1 MSELQRHE
9 AKETVKVQGILFDV
23 QRFSIHDGPG
33 IRTTLFFK
41 GCPLRCLWC
50 QNPESHKPGREIA
63 FYRERCARC
72 FTCKEICPERA
83 ILEGEDLRVD
93 YSKCT
98 VCGECAAVCDRD
110 ALRVVGTCWE
120 PSSLLYEILKDRD
133 FFMESGGGITLSGGE
148 PAAQSAFLRV
158 FLPLVKEEGI
168 HVNMETCGMFKWE
181 DVKPLLPH
189 LDLIYYDIK
198 LMDPEAH
205 RKYTGSPNRT
215 ILENFKKLARDFP
228 NLEVRM
234 PVVPAVNDTAENILD
249 TASFL
254 KENRHGSVHLLRYHH
269 MGEAKLPRIDTNLM
283 PLKPQGDPS
292 RALLSAKKLFENEGI
307 CAILS
312 E

>member
-1 MSELQRHE
+1 MSELQRD
-9 AKETVKVQGILFDV
+9 AVIETGDVRGILFDV

-72 FTCKEICPERA
+72 FNCREICPERA
-83 ILEGEDLRVD
+83 ILEGEDRRVD
-93 YSKCT
+93 YTKCT
-98 VCGECAAVCDRD
+98 VCGECAAACDRD

-120 PSSLLYEILKDRD
+120 PHPLLDEILRDRD
-133 FFMESGGGITLSGGE
+133 FFMDSGGGITLSGGE
-148 PAAQSAFLRV
+148 PAAQSAFLEV
-158 FLPLVKEEGI
+158 FLPLVKAEGI
-168 HVNMETCGMFKWE
+168 HVNMETCGMFRWE
-181 DVKPLLPH
+181 DMKPLLPH
-189 LDLIYYDIK
+189 LDLIYYDLK

-205 RKYTGSPNRT
+205 RNYTGSSNRV
-215 ILENFKKLARDFP
+215 ILENFKKIARDFP

-234 PVVPAVNDTAENILD
+234 PVVPSINDTPENILD
-249 TASFL
+249 TAGFL
-254 KENRHGSVHLLRYHH
+254 KENRQASIYLLRYHH
-269 MGEAKLPRIDTNLM
+269 MGEAKLPKIDTNLT
-283 PLKPQGDPS
+283 PLKLQGDAS

-307 CAILS
+307 CAILN